1 MRILALLLLIALG
14 VAALPSPAAAS
25 GTPEAVR
32 AYMAAYSAS
41 ALEKAHAMIPAWAR
55 RYSKNCDACHYPVP
69 PRLNA
74 EGQRFKWAGYRYPD
88 AIGEKVEVEKI
99 QNYVAAGTSVAYEYN
114 KEEGSAATN
123 SFAAPA
129 IALFYAGPVGRNFSG
144 FLELEHGPENE
155 IERVL
160 QVSTA
165 WGKETSYGGFR
176 FGQMHNLFEWGVAG
190 FDRPAGIS
198 APTPIDEPLTGAV
211 PFMLGEHALGVEGYY
226 VAGQN
231 RFSAQVLNGVTP
243 EGEIGAADADTKKD
257 FLVTDQFLLDDAG
270 SGVQAVGY
278 YGTVVG
284 LDTLAPGQSSH
295 FWRVGLTA
303 NKIYRDFELLGGVVY
318 GKDSDLPVVMAFAG
332 NQNKAVGYWVSGQ
345 YFVANAPLALFGRF
359 EFHDPDTEVA
369 DNANRR
375 FVLGAVLPIN
385 LPQYLRW
392 AIEYRL
398 DSPQGG
404 APKTNNVTT
413 EFQLTF

>member
-1 MRILALLLLIALG
+1 MHVIGWLLLAAIATPAHAPVG
-14 VAALPSPAAAS
+14 RTPAALR
-25 GTPEAVR
+25 T
-32 AYMAAYSAS
+32 YMAAYSARN
-41 ALEKAHAMIPAWAR
+41 LEEAHAMIPAWAR

-114 KEEGSAATN
+114 KEEGLPATN
-123 SFAAPA
+123 SFSAPA
-129 IALFYAGPVGRNFSG
+129 ITLFYAGPLGRTFSG

-155 IERVL
+155 IERVVH
-160 QVSTA
+160 VSTL
-165 WGKETSYGGFR
+165 WGKENSYGGFR

-190 FDRPAGIS
+190 FDRPAGIT
-198 APTPIDEPLTGAV
+198 APTPIDEPLTAAI
-211 PFMLGEHALGVEGYY
+211 PFMLGEHALGLEGYY
-226 VAGQN
+226 VAGRN
-231 RFSAQVLNGVTP
+231 RFSAQVLNGITT

-257 FLVTDQFLLDDAG
+257 FLVTDQVLIDEAG
-270 SGVQAVGY
+270 SGVQAMGY

-284 LDTLAPGQSSH
+284 LDTLSPGLTSH

-318 GKDSDLPVVMAFAG
+318 GKDIDLPAGLAFSG
-332 NQNKAVGYWVSGQ
+332 NQNRAVGYWVSGQ
-345 YFVANAPLALFGRF
+345 YFVAKAPVALFGRY
-359 EFHDPDTEVA
+359 EFRDPDTDVP
-369 DNANRR
+369 DDANRR
-375 FVLGAVLPIN
+375 FVVGAVVPLN

-392 AIEYRL
+392 AVEYRL

-404 APKTNNVTT
+404 APKTNNVAT
-413 EFQLTF
+413 EFRLNF